1 MQNLR
6 LFEQF
11 ISEGSSDP
19 KSTPSFRIWSQWRT
33 WINMSPSEIERFL
46 NSDQGKEAGL
56 SRKEAKKEGGIKTG
70 RDSARALVR
79 MIPIG
84 SSWRSAVDNWSP
96 NDWQWARRQ
105 VSFNSRMSGMRPTTR
120 DPYLEK
126 DGEYT
131 DWMKSMLIWGH
142 DPRKSKRALPREP
155 KDLDPKFK

>member
-1 MQNLR
+1 
-6 LFEQF
+6 
-11 ISEGSSDP
+11 
-19 KSTPSFRIWSQWRT
+19 
-33 WINMSPSEIERFL
+33 MSPSEIERFL